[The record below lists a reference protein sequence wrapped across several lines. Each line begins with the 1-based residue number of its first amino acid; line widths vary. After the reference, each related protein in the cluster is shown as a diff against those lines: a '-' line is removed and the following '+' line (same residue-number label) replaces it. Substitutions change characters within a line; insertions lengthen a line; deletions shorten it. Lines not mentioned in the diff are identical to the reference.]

1 MYYTHLQLS
10 LILKLLFEF
19 VREKRER
26 EREREREFM
35 VQVLR
40 IRNAELS
47 IIGSEREKDNLILLL
62 NVLYE
67 MLKCFLL
74 C

>member
-19 VREKRER
+19 VREKR

>member
-26 EREREREFM
+26 AREFM

>member
-26 EREREREFM
+26 ERERERVYGTSAADPECR
-35 VQVLR
+35 VVNNR
-40 IRNAELS
+40 IR
-47 IIGSEREKDNLILLL
+47 ERER
-62 NVLYE
+62 
-67 MLKCFLL
+67 
-74 C
+74 